1 MFSSD
6 ADTADLGKTLANHW
20 FRFLSL
26 KANYNHQR
34 GCYFTLLIRLHLRLS
49 KIEYLGLAAE
59 HAKNI
64 SGDSNIQ
71 PKLREG
77 KKEEPK
83 QL

>member
-1 MFSSD
+1 M
-6 ADTADLGKTLANHW
+6 L
-20 FRFLSL
+20 
-26 KANYNHQR
+26 
-34 GCYFTLLIRLHLRLS
+34 FTLLIRLHLRLS
-49 KIEYLGLAAE
+49 EIEYLGLAAE
-59 HAKNI
+59 YAKNI